1 MIHSDLLLY
10 LHWDIVGMSLFQI
23 QRIELAVLPTLSLHP
38 GELHDVIIPGLGTY
52 SPHVIVHGALRV
64 HKHLLPA
71 KEMKMLDS
79 YHSTSSSIKLKGF
92 NQVILFGKTVCQ
104 PISLPCFYF
113 RVGHNMSSRNCDG
126 VIWLLWRGCIHDNR
140 VRGHSG
146 YSSSIILCYNS
157 NCFYKSLSNF

>member
-1 MIHSDLLLY
+1 
-10 LHWDIVGMSLFQI
+10 MSFFLI

-92 NQVILFGKTVCQ
+92 NQVILFGKQYVN
-104 PISLPCFYF
+104 PFLYHASISELDTIRLPEI
-113 RVGHNMSSRNCDG
+113 VMGSSDFFGG
-126 VIWLLWRGCIHDNR
+126 VVSTTTGSEVTL
-140 VRGHSG
+140 V
-146 YSSSIILCYNS
+146 ILPA
-157 NCFYKSLSNF
+157 